1 VRVPTLLLAAVLAA
15 GALAGCGSA
24 GGSTSGDVRGARA
37 GMAAAPQ
44 PCRGAEKPASWRHVV
59 WIVLENK
66 DDSAITPHAAPYMA
80 RLAKRCGLATNM
92 HAITHPSLPNYLAL
106 ASGSTQGVTD
116 DRPPAE
122 QAPMPGP
129 SIFGQLGEDWS
140 SPQESM
146 RGNCRLT
153 SEGRYAVKHNP
164 AAYFLDARDACRRRN
179 VPLRGTPSLAR
190 KLTVVTPDMCN
201 DMHDC
206 PVATGDRWLSRFV
219 PKLLA
224 SRTYRAGRTI
234 LVITFDENSG
244 AEGNRIWT
252 AVVAP
257 SVRPGTRSGRTFTL
271 YSVLRTT
278 EEVLDLPLLG
288 GARSAASMRPAF
300 RL

>member
-1 VRVPTLLLAAVLAA
+1 VLRGLTVLLAAAVLA
-15 GALAGCGSA
+15 GCGH
-24 GGSTSGDVRGARA
+24 
-37 GMAAAPQ
+37 M
-44 PCRGAEKPASWRHVV
+44 RGAEPAIAGSAKPCRAAKKPPQWRHVV

-66 DDSAITPHAAPYMA
+66 DYSAITPDAAPYMT

-92 HAITHPSLPNYLAL
+92 HAITHPSLPNYIAL
-106 ASGSTQGVTD
+106 ASGSTHGVMD
-116 DRPPAE
+116 NKPPADHPI
-122 QAPMPGP
+122 AGP
-129 SIFGQLGEDWS
+129 SIFGQLGGDWS

-146 RGNCRLT
+146 PGNCTLT
-153 SEGRYAVKHNP
+153 SSGRYAVKHNP
-164 AAYFLDARDACRRRN
+164 AAYFLDARAACARRN

-190 KLTVVTPDMCN
+190 KLTVVTPNMCN
-201 DMHDC
+201 GMHDC
-206 PVATGDRWLSRFV
+206 SIATGDRWLSRFV

-224 SRTYRAGRTI
+224 TRTYRAGRTI

-244 AEGNRIWT
+244 APGNHIWT

-278 EEVLDLPLLG
+278 EEVLGLPLLG
-288 GARSAASMRPAF
+288 GARTAVSMRRAF